1 MRDGPKLTGGANDYW
16 GWGWGEEEGSR
27 EMRVGGKWEDKDKG

>member
-1 MRDGPKLTGGANDYW
+1 MRDGPKLTGGANDY
-16 GWGWGEEEGSR
+16 WGWGEEEGSR